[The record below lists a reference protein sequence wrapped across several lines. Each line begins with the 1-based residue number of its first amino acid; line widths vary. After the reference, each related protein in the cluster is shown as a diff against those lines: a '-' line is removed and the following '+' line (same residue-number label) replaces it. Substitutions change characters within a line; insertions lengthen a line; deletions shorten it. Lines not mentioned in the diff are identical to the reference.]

1 MKDTYTKSS
10 GKIHLG
16 KNVARIRDLKG
27 IKQEVLATEL
37 GISQQAVSQME
48 QKGTMNK
55 EKLEEVAKALGVKPE
70 AIKEFTIETA
80 ITIINDNC
88 FHDNSSNNRS
98 VSGSNQPIFNP
109 VEKEKEL
116 YKILL
121 KREQEKNKLFSEL
134 HKIVFDLVE
143 EVKKLEATIK

>member
-1 MKDTYTKSS
+1 MKDTYTKFS

-16 KNVARIRDLKG
+16 KNVARIRDIKG

-70 AIKEFTIETA
+70 AIKEFTMETA
-80 ITIINDNC
+80 ITIINGNC
-88 FHDNSSNNRS
+88 FHDNSSNNRR
-98 VSGSNQPIFNP
+98 VSGSIQPTFNP
-109 VEKEKEL
+109 VEKEEEL
-116 YKILL
+116 YKTLL
-121 KREQEKNKLFSEL
+121 KREQEKNKIFSEL
-134 HKIVFDLVE
+134 HKTVFDLVE
-143 EVKKLEATIK
+143 EVKKIETKIK